1 MLKIDDSIARLA
13 WNTEHHFLHIQA
25 QHDFMR
31 AWAIQFELGYTD
43 LRMIQFALQLAEPS
57 QSELLTQLTTAY
69 QQVYQYEYAFVA
81 GGLEGFN
88 QQFGNQMAD
97 YEKAEKQLLQVL
109 DQIKALSD

>member
-43 LRMIQFALQLAEPS
+43 LRMIQFALQLADPS
-57 QSELLTQLTTAY
+57 QPELLTQLTTAY

-97 YEKAEKQLLQVL
+97 YAKAEKKLLQVL